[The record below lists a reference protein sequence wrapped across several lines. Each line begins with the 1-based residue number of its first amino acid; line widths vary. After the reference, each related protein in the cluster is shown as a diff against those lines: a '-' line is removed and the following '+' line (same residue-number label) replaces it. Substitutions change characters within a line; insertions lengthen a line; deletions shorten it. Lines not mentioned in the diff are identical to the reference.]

1 MDAKEKVGIESLL
14 ELMDAVLAV
23 GADVT
28 VALDD
33 GKLSL
38 TESLG
43 LAKHVPGILRAVKAA
58 PGIPGELMDLDDAER
73 TEIVA
78 HFADKFSLPNDEVEQ
93 RVERLFGVAVNLARE
108 AVEVAA
114 IVKEFRAK

>member
-1 MDAKEKVGIESLL
+1 
-14 ELMDAVLAV
+14 
-23 GADVT
+23 
-28 VALDD
+28 
-33 GKLSL
+33 
-38 TESLG
+38 
-43 LAKHVPGILRAVKAA
+43 
-58 PGIPGELMDLDDAER
+58 MDLDDAER